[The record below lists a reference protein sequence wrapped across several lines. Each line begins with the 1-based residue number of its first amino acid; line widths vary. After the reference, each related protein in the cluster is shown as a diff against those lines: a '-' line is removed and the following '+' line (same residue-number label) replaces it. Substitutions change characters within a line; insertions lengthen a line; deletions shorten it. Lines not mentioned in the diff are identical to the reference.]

1 MSKIT
6 KERNKENGF
15 VNYTVLCMF
24 CVIYDMVFDISFY
37 ILSIT
42 KLWEQK

>member
-1 MSKIT
+1 MV
-6 KERNKENGF
+6 F

-24 CVIYDMVFDISFY
+24 CVIYDMVFDIGFY